1 MNPMILYLLH
11 GVLIGVFLLPAVP
24 GLYVEAPLWLAAL
37 EVGAILVVLS
47 LVARYLRIRGWFF
60 TL

>member
-1 MNPMILYLLH
+1 LE
-11 GVLIGVFLLPAVP
+11 AV
-24 GLYVEAPLWLAAL
+24 AILAA
-37 EVGAILVVLS
+37 LS